1 MADESSTPAVPPAA
15 PAATPAPPPAP
26 PPAEPPALPNVG
38 EPGWLKART
47 DKAKEEGKKESRKE
61 LKADRKAAKA
71 AAKEAV
77 SAKAVADAEVA
88 AANRA
93 ADAILAQVPEAER
106 KTLLEQ
112 SGGSAAKKLELFAA
126 WQLAKMGAAP
136 APAHSPAVPPA
147 QAAPPAQHA
156 APAAP
161 PPLAAPATSA
171 APPAAPP
178 PPTPGAPE
186 DHRAKYEQLKATNP
200 YLAAEYLLNHQYE
213 IYKPRTFDQV
223 PKRT

>member
-1 MADESSTPAVPPAA
+1 
-15 PAATPAPPPAP
+15 
-26 PPAEPPALPNVG
+26 LPNVG

-126 WQLAKMGAAP
+126 WQLAKVGAPTAP
-136 APAHSPAVPPA
+136 APAVPPA
-147 QAAPPAQHA
+147 QAAPPAQPA
-156 APAAP
+156 APAAPLAAP

-186 DHRAKYEQLKATNP
+186 DHRATYEQLKATNP